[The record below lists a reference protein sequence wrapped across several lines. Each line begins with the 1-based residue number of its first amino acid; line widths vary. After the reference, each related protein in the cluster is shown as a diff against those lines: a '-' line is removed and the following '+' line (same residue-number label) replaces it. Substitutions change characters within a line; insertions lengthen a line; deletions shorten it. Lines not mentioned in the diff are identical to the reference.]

1 VPIGGIIAGAVVGA
15 IVVTGIIVFGWY
27 KAKIHRQHNR
37 NVNLYSSGLEGNQ
50 AKEEVTSG
58 YEGNAQPTDTRG
70 VGEVANNSSL
80 KYPDMPSA
88 NVRTVY

>member
-27 KAKIHRQHNR
+27 KAKTYRQHNS
-37 NVNLYSSGLEGNQ
+37 NMNLYSGDLEENQ
-50 AKEEVTSG
+50 AKEARTGG
-58 YEGNAQPTDTRG
+58 YEGNAQPTNTRG

-80 KYPDMPSA
+80 KYPDIPSA
-88 NVRTVY
+88 NVQTVY